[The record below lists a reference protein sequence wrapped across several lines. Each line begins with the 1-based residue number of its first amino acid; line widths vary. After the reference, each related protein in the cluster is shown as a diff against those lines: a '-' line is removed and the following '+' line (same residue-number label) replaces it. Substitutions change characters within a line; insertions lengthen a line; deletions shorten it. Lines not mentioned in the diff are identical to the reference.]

1 MKKYALL
8 LASVAMFC
16 ALQSCKKGPADT
28 IRGTAPYQLNNLHDY
43 LVTNDAVNTTD
54 VAFTLGDAGEGDI
67 TVVPVNIP
75 AGVTVTPTS
84 ITVQTS
90 DSFRF
95 TVTSSLPVSGSY
107 PIKLRCSALY
117 RKDQTFTFNLVSG
130 ADLGIPLVGA
140 WTCHDSSSNSFLT
153 GTYSATITRA
163 GPNQVNVNRSGRTI
177 HCHLDGLSGTVITD
191 AISASYSYTA
201 GTGTFTNSRMILDYM
216 TYPDYIRIRSTL
228 TR

>member
-1 MKKYALL
+1 MKKLLLIAPFALL
-8 LASVAMFC
+8 FFY
-16 ALQSCKKGPADT
+16 SCKKGPADT
-28 IRGTAPYQLNNLHDY
+28 IRATAPYQLNNLHDY

-54 VAFTLGDAGEGDI
+54 VAFTLGDADEGDI
-67 TVVPVNIP
+67 TVVPVNLP
-75 AGVTVTPTS
+75 AGVTITPTS
-84 ITVQTS
+84 ITVQTT

-95 TVTSSLPVSGSY
+95 TVTSTLPVSGSY

-130 ADLGIPLVGA
+130 TDLGIPLVGA
-140 WTCHDSSSNSFLT
+140 WTCHDSSSNAFLT

-177 HCHLDGLSGTVITD
+177 HCHLNGLTGTVITD
-191 AISASYSYTA
+191 AITAAYSYTA
-201 GTGTFTNSRMILDYM
+201 GTGTFSNSQIILDYM
-216 TYPDYIRIRSTL
+216 TYPNYTRIRSTL